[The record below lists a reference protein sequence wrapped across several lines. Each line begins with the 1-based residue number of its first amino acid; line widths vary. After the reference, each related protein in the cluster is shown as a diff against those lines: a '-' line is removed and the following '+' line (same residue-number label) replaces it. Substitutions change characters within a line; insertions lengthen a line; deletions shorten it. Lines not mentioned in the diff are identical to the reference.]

1 MHEAK
6 LFDIL
11 IAIIMTIALTISHA
25 SRSLYIEKAVS
36 RADVSVTLVSVA
48 LVLAKRAA
56 SGVASN
62 SRSVSKVRTAYVT
75 APGKIDTVI
84 ALYS

>member
-1 MHEAK
+1 
-6 LFDIL
+6 
-11 IAIIMTIALTISHA
+11 MTIALTISHA

-36 RADVSVTLVSVA
+36 RADVSVA

-62 SRSVSKVRTAYVT
+62 LRSVSKVMTQ
-75 APGKIDTVI
+75 K
-84 ALYS
+84 